1 MALDS
6 KTTPEAMQ
14 FKVVGTRPLRP
25 DGIDKVTGRAR
36 FGADISA
43 PGMLTGLVL
52 RSSTA
57 HARIK
62 SIDVSAAE
70 VIDGVYAVVTRRDFP
85 ARDLDEATADVLDNC
100 MAGDK

>member
-1 MALDS
+1 MALDTKS
-6 KTTPEAMQ
+6 NNDVRD
-14 FKVVGTRPLRP
+14 FKIVGTRVLRP
-25 DGIDKVTGRAR
+25 DGIDKVTGKAR
-36 FGADISA
+36 FGADITA

-52 RSSTA
+52 RSPHA

-62 SIDVSAAE
+62 SIDTSAAE
-70 VIDGVYAVVTRRDFP
+70 AIDGVYAVVTRRDFP